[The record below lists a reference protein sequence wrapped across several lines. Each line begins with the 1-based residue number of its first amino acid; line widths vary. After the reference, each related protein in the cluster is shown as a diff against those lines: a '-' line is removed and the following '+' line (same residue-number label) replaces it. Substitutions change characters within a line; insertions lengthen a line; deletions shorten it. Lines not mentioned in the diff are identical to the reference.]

1 MPTIESVTLLNGEMM
16 PKLGFGVYLSPPEV
30 CTQSCL
36 KALDIGYRHIDTAQY
51 YGNEKEVGRA
61 VQQSGIPRS
70 MLFLTTKILAAGPSF
85 DESYRK
91 CVESISNL
99 DSDEK
104 HVDLFL
110 IHSPNCGESQRQT
123 LWQVLERLHAEGK
136 AKSIG
141 VSNFGIQHIEGL
153 KRTAKVWPPHVNQ
166 IELHPWLQQKEIVS
180 YCNNHGITVQAYCP
194 LARGQRFDDVTLQ
207 RVAEKHD
214 VAPSQILIKYS
225 LQKGWV
231 PLPKSDNPARIE
243 ANFNVQFTLDNDDM
257 IGLDGLDQGRAGA
270 LVQAVDN

>member
-1 MPTIESVTLLNGEMM
+1 MM
-16 PKLGFGVYLSPPEV
+16 PQLGFGVYLSPPEV
-30 CTQSCL
+30 CTRSCL

-51 YGNEKEVGRA
+51 YGNEREVGRA

-70 MLFLTTKILAAGPSF
+70 LLFLTTKILTAGPSF

-99 DSDEK
+99 DPNEGY
-104 HVDLFL
+104 VDLFL

-123 LWQVLERLHAEGK
+123 LWQVLERLHTEGK

-153 KRTAKVWPPHVNQ
+153 KKTAKIWPPQVNQ
-166 IELHPWLQQKEIVS
+166 IEVNLLCLHPWLQQKEIVS
-180 YCNNHGITVQAYCP
+180 YCNDHGITVQAYCP

-214 VAPSQILIKYS
+214 VAPGQILIKYS

-243 ANFNVQFTLDNDDM
+243 ANFTVQFTLDNDDM
-257 IGLDGLDQGRAGA
+257 VGLDGLDQGRAGA

>member
-70 MLFLTTKILAAGPSF
+70 MLFLTTKILA
-85 DESYRK
+85 
-91 CVESISNL
+91 
-99 DSDEK
+99 
-104 HVDLFL
+104 
-110 IHSPNCGESQRQT
+110 
-123 LWQVLERLHAEGK
+123 AEGK

>member
-104 HVDLFL
+104 YVDLFL

-166 IELHPWLQQKEIVS
+166 IEVNFLYVCSRNIWHNAKVVTAPSLASAKGDCVLLQQSWYHCSSILPLGKRPEI
-180 YCNNHGITVQAYCP
+180 
-194 LARGQRFDDVTLQ
+194 
-207 RVAEKHD
+207 
-214 VAPSQILIKYS
+214 
-225 LQKGWV
+225 
-231 PLPKSDNPARIE
+231 
-243 ANFNVQFTLDNDDM
+243 
-257 IGLDGLDQGRAGA
+257 
-270 LVQAVDN
+270 